1 MQSLVKL
8 FTIGFLL
15 FCSLLFA
22 EEKVEDEI
30 IVLEKKISNLSGW
43 SKNVSITSI
52 NSYELDRLDAQHP
65 KQIFRRMPGLWIS
78 RGSGQEH
85 LTAMR
90 SPVLTGPG
98 ACGSFLILEDG
109 IPVRPSGFCNV
120 NGLFETAF
128 ELSGG
133 IETITGPASA
143 RYGANAMHGVINVIS
158 RPITYKN
165 TVSTNF
171 GPNGYKNLKAK
182 LGNQSDWSLN
192 AFTAT
197 NNGFRELS
205 GYDQQ
210 KLKIRSDYQ
219 WKDFIAS
226 LKITLTN
233 LNQETAGYITGI
245 DSYKDSSL
253 NRKNFNPEAFRDAD
267 SQRLSLNLKREEK
280 NGLSTITPYLRR
292 NDMKF
297 LQHFLPGTPVEE
309 NNHSSLGL
317 IFKRLFKSENF
328 SVTSGFQIE
337 LADAELIETQANAL
351 TTSSAFNNA
360 TRPQGKHYDYEV
372 DSRIY
377 SLFLGIEDL
386 YIKNDLLFY
395 ADFRSE
401 SIKYDYN
408 NKMNS
413 GNTREDGTNCGFGGC
428 YYNRP
433 DDRSDTYNE
442 LSARI
447 GISTDYDV
455 VNYFIQTSQG
465 FRPPQ
470 INEAYRL
477 QKKQNVSD
485 LDSEKL
491 TMIEIGTT
499 FNLENL
505 NGSLSV
511 YKSKKRNSIFR
522 DAENFVIDN
531 GKTNHQGIELTL
543 NLNIS
548 ESINLISNF
557 TYGDHKY
564 DFNSD
569 TSMREKIRIGNK
581 IDTSPKLMANAILN
595 SQINDILSFSLELER
610 MDSYYTDAAN
620 LHEYEGHTLLHFRSE
635 LIFSEKLMLYLRVDN
650 LTDKDYAERADFNA
664 FGGNRYFPGL
674 PRETYVGL
682 EYSL

>member
-1 MQSLVKL
+1 MQLKYKL
-8 FTIGFLL
+8 LTLGLL
-15 FCSLLFA
+15 LYGPLLLA
-22 EEKVEDEI
+22 ETEDEI
-30 IVLEKKISNLSGW
+30 LVLEKKILNLSGW
-43 SKNVSITSI
+43 SENVSISSI
-52 NSYELDRLDAQHP
+52 NSSELNKLEAQHP
-65 KQIFRRMPGLWIS
+65 KQIFRRMPGVWVS

-109 IPVRPSGFCNV
+109 IPIRPSGFCNV

-128 ELSGG
+128 EISGG

-158 RPITYKN
+158 KPITYN
-165 TVSTNF
+165 NSVSTNI
-171 GPNGYKNLKAK
+171 GPNGYKSIKTS
-182 LGNQSDWSLN
+182 LGNQSSWGLGAIAAS
-192 AFTAT
+192 
-197 NNGFRELS
+197 NNGFREQS

-210 KLKIRSDYQ
+210 KLKMRSVFPFHS
-219 WKDFIAS
+219 WKAS
-226 LKITLTN
+226 LSITLTN
-233 LNQETAGYITGI
+233 LNQETAGYITGLN
-245 DSYKDSSL
+245 SYKDSNL
-253 NRKNFNPEAFRDAD
+253 NRKNLNPEAFRDAN
-267 SQRLSLNLKREEK
+267 SQRLSLNLKRDEE
-280 NGLSTITPYLRR
+280 NGISILSPYIRN
-292 NDMKF
+292 NDMQF

-309 NNHSSLGL
+309 NSHSSFGL
-317 IFKRLFKSENF
+317 LFKRLFKFENY
-328 SVTSGFQIE
+328 SLTTGLQIE
-337 LADAELIETQANAL
+337 MAEAELIETQANAL

-372 DSRIY
+372 DSEAY
-377 SLFLGIEDL
+377 ALFVGIEDL
-386 YIKNDLLFY
+386 YINDDLLFY
-395 ADFRSE
+395 SDLRSE
-401 SIKYDYN
+401 SNKYNYN
-408 NKMNS
+408 NRMNS
-413 GNTREDGTNCGFGGC
+413 GNTREDGTTCGFGGC

-442 LSARI
+442 LSARA
-447 GISTDYDV
+447 GLATDFDV
-455 VNYFIQTSQG
+455 VNYFFQTSLG

-491 TMIEIGTT
+491 TMVEIGTT

-505 NGSLSV
+505 NGSLSI

-522 DAENFVIDN
+522 DSENFVIDN
-531 GKTNHQGIELTL
+531 GKTNHKGVELTL
-543 NLNIS
+543 NMNIGETS
-548 ESINLISNF
+548 NVVSNF

-569 TSMREKIRIGNK
+569 TSMQEKIRIGNE
-581 IDTSPKLMANAILN
+581 IDTSPKLMANLILN
-595 SQINDILSFSLELER
+595 TSVTDDLSFAIELER
-610 MDSYYTDAAN
+610 MDSYFTDAAN
-620 LHEYEGHTLLHFRSE
+620 LHEYEGHTLLHFRSD
-635 LIFSEKLMLYLRVDN
+635 LSYSKKLKIYLRIDN

-664 FGGNRYFPGL
+664 FGGDRYFPGL
-674 PRETYVGL
+674 PRETYVGF